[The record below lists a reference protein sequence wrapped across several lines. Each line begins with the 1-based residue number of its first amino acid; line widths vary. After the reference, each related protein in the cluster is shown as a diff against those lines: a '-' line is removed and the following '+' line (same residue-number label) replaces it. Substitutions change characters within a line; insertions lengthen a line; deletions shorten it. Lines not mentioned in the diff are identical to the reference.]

1 MRGITQALREALGGH
16 WVSWHQSSRGKAI
29 DGSYMGLGGGSGG
42 YGQPWPH
49 RCNHPELQATEKSL
63 AIAGLTPLLFPS
75 VHPTQLLQKAPK
87 LEKRL
92 PDYCAVSTFVYL
104 LTTKGYSFNNHS
116 FPNIAFQKKVGS
128 TKIHPHPVGSLW
140 S

>member
-1 MRGITQALREALGGH
+1 MAPTWDWEGAQVGMGSLGLT
-16 WVSWHQSSRGKAI
+16 
-29 DGSYMGLGGGSGG
+29 D
-42 YGQPWPH
+42 
-49 RCNHPELQATEKSL
+49 ATTLSFRPQKKSL

-140 S
+140 I

>member
-1 MRGITQALREALGGH
+1 
-16 WVSWHQSSRGKAI
+16 
-29 DGSYMGLGGGSGG
+29 MGLGR
-42 YGQPWPH
+42 QPWPS
-49 RCNHPELQATEKSL
+49 RCNHPELQATHTSL
-63 AIAGLTPLLFPS
+63 AIAGLTCLLFPS
-75 VHPTQLLQKAPK
+75 LHPTQLLQNAPK

-128 TKIHPHPVGSLW
+128 TKNTSPSHVISLEL
-140 S
+140 SQRTLQKR